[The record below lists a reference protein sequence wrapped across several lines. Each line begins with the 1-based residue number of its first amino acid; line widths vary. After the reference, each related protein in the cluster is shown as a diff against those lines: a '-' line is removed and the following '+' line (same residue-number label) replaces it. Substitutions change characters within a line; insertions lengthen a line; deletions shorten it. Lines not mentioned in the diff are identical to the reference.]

1 MPLYLTCEFLSCNNC
16 NVRRIRCSGEIPCA
30 QCAVAQRKCEYPQV
44 DKKVFVPQSKI
55 DELQAS
61 RDALEICLSR
71 FIPDPVERQN
81 AMAQSRQT
89 LTRAPGSHAVPVKD
103 EEFQSP
109 SSPAASV
116 STVALSPTHES
127 TQSQFQQSYAPR
139 KFIGSMDT
147 AATEGSLLQDRDGT
161 SRWLGGT
168 SGATFLDHL
177 KKFMHTL
184 KSSLG
189 YSGTPSDTLPGM
201 KFLASR
207 GQYQTSDSRL
217 LFMPAIPDNVNPF
230 SPSANWHMAGSRL
243 AKVSE
248 YIQDAMGGWVCGGIH
263 YFGDF
268 SPQNW
273 LAVQSDS
280 MNPNIPPRRELAF
293 YEAAFALGTVYSL
306 TTANS
311 RRDGQLGE
319 LSFAKARKILGD
331 QMDILRYG
339 MDDVPTLAL
348 MAMYMFEMNRRDNA
362 YVYLSH
368 ALTICCMFGGLK
380 GSFCDE
386 RDIRVVWTLFCLTK
400 DASCLM
406 GRPPL
411 YPDEAFQLPIPTAV
425 P

>member
-1 MPLYLTCEFLSCNNC
+1 M
-16 NVRRIRCSGEIPCA
+16 
-30 QCAVAQRKCEYPQV
+30 
-44 DKKVFVPQSKI
+44 PQSRI

-61 RDALEICLSR
+61 RDALESCLAQ
-71 FIPDPVERQN
+71 FIPDPTERQN
-81 AMAQSRQT
+81 ALAQSRQMLAKAT
-89 LTRAPGSHAVPVKD
+89 GTNAAPVKD
-103 EEFQSP
+103 EEFQIT

-116 STVALSPTHES
+116 STVALSPTNES
-127 TQSQFQQSYAPR
+127 TQCQFQQSYAPR

-161 SRWLGGT
+161 KRWLGGT

-184 KSSLG
+184 KLSLG
-189 YSGTPSDTLPGM
+189 YSGTPTDTLPGM
-201 KFLASR
+201 QFLASR

-217 LFMPAIPDNVNPF
+217 LFMPAVPDNIDPF
-230 SPSANWHMAGSRL
+230 SPSGNWDVAESRL

-248 YIQDAMGGWVCGGIH
+248 HIQDYMGGWACGGIH

-268 SPQNW
+268 YPHSW
-273 LAVQSDS
+273 ACVQRDS
-280 MNPNIPPRRELAF
+280 MNANTPPRRELAF

-339 MDDVPTLAL
+339 MSDVPTLAL
-348 MAMYMFEMNRRDNA
+348 MAMYMSEMNRRDNA

-368 ALTICCMFGGLK
+368 ALTVCCMFGGLK

-386 RDIRVVWTLFCLTK
+386 RDRRIVWTLFCLAK

-411 YPDEAFQLPIPTAV
+411 YPDEAFQLAYPTAV